1 MPLGGAAGTVALPKA
16 TVSLNPATKPLSPIG
31 GTTMPLASGS
41 TATTIRHATL
51 SAVETED
58 DESGA
63 KTFTNILSIVGCV
76 AACVVLGLQLMLS
89 NVWITARD
97 FEMQGDF
104 MAIFEEI

>member
-1 MPLGGAAGTVALPKA
+1 
-16 TVSLNPATKPLSPIG
+16 
-31 GTTMPLASGS
+31 MPLAPGS
-41 TATTIRHATL
+41 AATTVRHATL
-51 SAVETED
+51 STVETEE

-63 KTFTNILSIVGCV
+63 KTFTNILSIVGCL
-76 AACVVLGLQLMLS
+76 AACVVLTLQLMLA